1 MLKGTKMHFRAG
13 GERKDNRPAVS
24 VRPIQAALILCLW
37 VSRRLI
43 PVWHKKP
50 GLRCV
55 TILCLD
61 SVPRPRAR
69 IPHRSTSTNGL
80 FDRWRRRRSCSRA
93 RSSVKI
99 IAQDGSFLVLVA
111 GPGKV
116 SWPRLRRHLGVSRL
130 TTAMPEEV
138 RRVTGY
144 EPGAV
149 SPIGLASP
157 LRILADRGLVAH
169 DVVSIG
175 AGIRNAGVILGRE
188 DLMRVLQAEIGFLI
202 RPEAG
207 ASRLRLSGNIHRVNN
222 QRDGAPPG
230 DSGCGR
236 RSRSR

>member
-1 MLKGTKMHFRAG
+1 
-13 GERKDNRPAVS
+13 
-24 VRPIQAALILCLW
+24 
-37 VSRRLI
+37 
-43 PVWHKKP
+43 VWHKPP

-55 TILCLD
+55 TILVMPSTPVTQALE
-61 SVPRPRAR
+61 ALR
-69 IPHRSTSTNGL
+69 IPHTLHVHERPLRSLAQAAEERGL
-80 FDRWRRRRSCSRA
+80 QPGQIIRSLVFRLE
-93 RSSVKI
+93 
-99 IAQDGSFLVLVA
+99 DGSFVLVLVA

-157 LRILADRGLVAH
+157 LRILVDRGLVAH

-188 DLMRVLQAEIGFLI
+188 DLMRVLQAEIGDFTESE
-202 RPEAG
+202 PEAG
-207 ASRLRLSGNIHRVNN
+207 APE
-222 QRDGAPPG
+222 PP
-230 DSGCGR
+230 
-236 RSRSR
+236 